1 MLAVFM
7 ILAGAPPAPADSAKS
22 GPGASLTPAD
32 ADSANPALVRHKD
45 DTWRALLEDFVF
57 LTSSTID
64 YWGTIYRHYTVDWQF
79 TWKTFGRKFFT
90 DESPRLDSNA
100 FYYNWTHTFSGA
112 AYYNMARTNG
122 LSFLASTLFS
132 FGTSFCWESLSEWRE
147 LISINDILFTSFGGP
162 AIGEALFQISSY
174 FSHRKG
180 LLNRAASFLFDPALA
195 ANNLFDSAS
204 GPDWDGGPDAGW
216 HRFSLY
222 AGLRE
227 DQVSPAGTTAMDHS
241 SAAFRQW
248 DFGLDMET
256 DTVPGCGQPNIGR
269 QSLSRTFS
277 SRFLLDMSFSSA
289 GLDELQIRTSAVLF
303 GTNWQ
308 SVIQD
313 QDGTLRGSD
322 VSLGYG
328 TAFELFKKRAVAWYD
343 STNEVVTGGLATSG
357 DARFDR
363 PTPTRFTDKLS
374 VISPLGAV
382 LVFSRFGPRLHVRW
396 TSGVYGDF
404 AMVNALAYNKFT
416 EDHDTT
422 GIKTTLLSW
431 GYYYAL
437 GMTMASDV
445 AVDWRQWRFQAGG
458 SYEWFDSIQGLDR
471 YQYMGLITDDFNIY
485 DTRMVC
491 RFKLGYRL
499 RGAPVELAFAAEG
512 IDRHGRI
519 LDVRDHYWENRV
531 FYQIRLLF

>member
-1 MLAVFM
+1 M
-7 ILAGAPPAPADSAKS
+7 ILAVAPAAPADSAPS
-22 GPGASLTPAD
+22 GPGAALAHVD
-32 ADSANPALVRHKD
+32 ADSANPALKRQKG
-45 DTWRALLEDFVF
+45 DTWRALLEDFV
-57 LTSSTID
+57 LLASSTID
-64 YWGTIYRHYTVDWQF
+64 YWGTIYRRYTVDWQF

-147 LISINDILFTSFGGP
+147 LISINDIMFTSFGGP

-174 FSHRKG
+174 FSLRKG
-180 LLNRAASFLFDPALA
+180 LLNRAANFLFDPALA
-195 ANNLFDSAS
+195 ANNWFDADSGPGWNS
-204 GPDWDGGPDAGW
+204 GPDATW
-216 HRFSLY
+216 HRFGLY
-222 AGLRE
+222 AGLKE

-241 SAAFRQW
+241 GAAFRQSN
-248 DFGLDMET
+248 FGLDMET
-256 DTVPGCGQPNIGR
+256 DAVPGYGRPAIGR
-269 QSLSRTFS
+269 QSLSRTLT
-277 SRFLLDMSFSSA
+277 SRLLLDMSFSSA
-289 GLDELQIRTSAVLF
+289 GLDELQVRTSAVLF
-303 GTNWQ
+303 GINWQ
-308 SVIQD
+308 SVRQA
-313 QDGTLRGSD
+313 QDGTPRGSD

-343 STNEVVTGGLATSG
+343 STNEVVTGGLAASG

-382 LVFSRFGPRLHVRW
+382 LVVSRFGPRLHVRW

-416 EDHDTT
+416 EDRDTA

-445 AVDWRQWRFQAGG
+445 AADWGRWRFQAAG

-471 YQYMGLITDDFNIY
+471 YQYAGLITTDFKIS
-485 DTRMVC
+485 DTRVVC

-499 RGAPVELAFAAEG
+499 PGVPLELALAAEG
-512 IDRHGRI
+512 IGRQGRL
-519 LDVRDHYWENRV
+519 LDVRDHYWESRV